1 VKATYRLAELD
12 DLPALVRIENQCFQT
27 DRLSKRRFKH
37 WIQAD
42 NGICLVASKDEQICA
57 YGLVIMRD
65 GTRSAR
71 LYSLALERE
80 YRGQGIAQALLL
92 ELERLAVGQ
101 QRLFMR
107 LEVAETNAAAIKMY
121 QYLGYKQFGVYQ
133 KYYADGTN
141 ALRFQKP
148 IKQSLAVQKLPA
160 YPWYQQSTEFTCG
173 PSALMMAM
181 QSLNADFKMS
191 ATQEI
196 DIWRQ
201 ATTVFMTSGHGGCHP
216 VGLALAAK
224 SLGFDA
230 EVYVSQPGD
239 LFVEGVRSEH
249 KKSIMQLV
257 EKQFFER
264 ATECDVSVHFHD
276 ASLNTIESELA
287 QGHAVICL
295 ISTYQFDG
303 KKAPHWVAITHI
315 DDTFL
320 YFHDPDASVEGV
332 IQAQLLSKT
341 EEQLFQSSE
350 IDYQH
355 VPILKEDFTK
365 FSVFGKSKLRTCL
378 VIKKNTKRRNRGG
391 DE

>member
-1 VKATYRLAELD
+1 MSTSYRLAQLD
-12 DLPALVRIENQCFQT
+12 DVSALIRIENQCFQT

-42 NGICLVASKDEQICA
+42 NGICLVASVGDNVCA
-57 YGLVIMRD
+57 YGLVILRNS
-65 GTRSAR
+65 TRSAR
-71 LYSLALERE
+71 LYSLALESD
-80 YRGQGIAQALLL
+80 YRGQGIAQALLI
-92 ELERLAVGQ
+92 ELERLAVSQ

-107 LEVAETNAAAIKMY
+107 LEVAETNVAAIKMY
-121 QYLGYKQFGVYQ
+121 QHLGYKQFGVYQ

-173 PSALMMAM
+173 PAALMMAM
-181 QSLNADFKMS
+181 QNLNPSSVMS
-191 ATQEI
+191 APKEI

-230 EVYVSQPGD
+230 EVYVSQSGD

-264 ATECDVSVHFHD
+264 ANEKGVSVHFHD
-276 ASLNTIESELA
+276 ASINAIEKELA

-320 YFHDPDASVEGV
+320 YFHDPDASVDGV
-332 IQAQLLSKT
+332 VQAQLLAKT

-378 VIKKNTKRRNRGG
+378 VIKNKHKAGL
-391 DE
+391 

>member
-1 VKATYRLAELD
+1 MNLTYRLAQLD
-12 DLPALVRIENQCFQT
+12 DLPTLVRIENHCFQT

-37 WIQAD
+37 WILAA
-42 NGICLVASKDEQICA
+42 NGICVVAIKDEQICG
-57 YGLVIMRD
+57 YGLVILRN

-71 LYSLALERE
+71 LYSLALESE
-80 YRGQGIAQALLL
+80 YRGLGIAQGLLL
-92 ELERLAVGQ
+92 ELERLAVSQ

-107 LEVAETNAAAIKMY
+107 LEVAENNLAAIKMY
-121 QYLGYKQFGVYQ
+121 QHLGYKQFGVYQ

-141 ALRFQKP
+141 ALRLQKP

-173 PSALMMAM
+173 PAALMMAM
-181 QSLNADFKMS
+181 HKLNADFQMS
-191 ATQEI
+191 APQEI

-224 SLGFDA
+224 SCGFDA
-230 EVYVSQPGD
+230 QVYLSQAGD

-264 ATECDVSVHFHD
+264 ATEQGVSIHYYD
-276 ASLNTIESELA
+276 SSINNIENDLA
-287 QGHAVICL
+287 EGHAVICL

-320 YFHDPDASVEGV
+320 YLHDPDASVEGV
-332 IQAQLLSKT
+332 VQAQLLTKS

-365 FSVFGKSKLRTCL
+365 FSVFGKRKLRTCL
-378 VIKKNTKRRNRGG
+378 VIKNKYKAA
-391 DE
+391 